1 MAGLRMQWLSYPR
14 ESPQKQMEAEP
25 TVVPL
30 TALLTLKWCS
40 TLLSVYFGVC
50 RKMSRFWRR

>member
-1 MAGLRMQWLSYPR
+1 MAELRMQQLSCPR
-14 ESPQKQMEAEP
+14 KSPQKQMEAES
-25 TVVPL
+25 TAVPL
-30 TALLTLKWCS
+30 AALLTLKWCS

>member
-1 MAGLRMQWLSYPR
+1 MQQLSCPR
-14 ESPQKQMEAEP
+14 KSPQKQMEAES
-25 TVVPL
+25 TAVPL
-30 TALLTLKWCS
+30 AALLTLKWCS